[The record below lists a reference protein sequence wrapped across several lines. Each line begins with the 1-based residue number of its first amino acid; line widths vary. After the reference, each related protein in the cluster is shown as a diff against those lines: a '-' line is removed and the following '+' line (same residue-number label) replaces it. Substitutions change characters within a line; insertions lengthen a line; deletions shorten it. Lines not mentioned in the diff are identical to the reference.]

1 MANNKPLLLS
11 NTSSESNLSD
21 KMDKNQVAIIVSE
34 DKVRLLYKTCW
45 FLFRFVCFCLDM
57 PIFVKS
63 CLTLPKLVQIRLN
76 LFQPV

>member
-34 DKVRLLYKTCW
+34 DKVRLLCKTCW
-45 FLFRFVCFCLDM
+45 FLFRLVCLCLDL
-57 PIFVKS
+57 PIFV
-63 CLTLPKLVQIRLN
+63 
-76 LFQPV
+76 